1 VTTVWGGRFAGA
13 PGEDANAFTRDRTD
27 RRLLVPDLVATR
39 VHATALHRAGLL
51 DADELTQVRAAIDD
65 LLQAAQRGEFPFD
78 DDDEDVHVAVERV
91 LTEQLGP
98 LGAKIHAGRSRND
111 LVATDLRL
119 WVKHAAR
126 DLAGRA
132 RALAS
137 VLVDRAEQHAA
148 DPMPGYTH
156 LQRAQPV
163 TLGHH
168 LLAHA
173 FSLVRDAVRLERAA
187 DAADASS
194 LGAAALAGSTLGI
207 DPGQTAA
214 DLGMSRAFDNSIDA
228 VADRDFALE
237 FIAACLSTAIH
248 LSRLGEDVVL
258 WSSEEFGFARVD
270 DAYATGSSIMPQKRN
285 PDVAELARAQAG
297 RVLGDLVTL
306 ATVLK
311 GLPLAYDR
319 DLQQDKP
326 AVFDAFDALAPALDA
341 TRGMVATLGFDT
353 ERMRAAA
360 GEGFLLATDLAELL
374 VAIGVPFREAHER
387 IGRIVA
393 KLEADGRTLDDVTA
407 HEWHI
412 LDPDLPQDTAEL
424 LRPEVAIERRRTP
437 GGPSEASVREQ
448 IAAIRAQLSLRSTG

>member
-1 VTTVWGGRFAGA
+1 VTTVWGGRFSSG

-39 VHATALHRAGLL
+39 VHAAALNRAGLL
-51 DADELTQVRAAIDD
+51 DADELARMRAAIDE
-65 LLQAAQRGEFPFD
+65 LLQKAERGEFPFD
-78 DDDEDVHVAVERV
+78 DGDEDVHAAVERL
-91 LTEQLGP
+91 LTERLGP

-119 WVKHAAR
+119 WVKHAAF
-126 DLAGRA
+126 DLAGRV

-137 VLVDRAEQHAA
+137 ALVDRAEQHAT

-156 LQRAQPV
+156 LQRAQAV
-163 TLGHH
+163 TLGHV

-173 FSLVRDAVRLERAA
+173 FPLTRDITRLERAA
-187 DAADASS
+187 DAADVSS

-207 DPGQTAA
+207 DPAGTAA
-214 DLGMSRAFDNSIDA
+214 DLGMSRPFDNSIDA
-228 VADRDFALE
+228 VSDRDFALE
-237 FIAACLSTAIH
+237 FLAACLSTAIH
-248 LSRLGEDVVL
+248 VSRLGEDLVL
-258 WSSEEFGFARVD
+258 WSSAEFGFSRVD

-326 AVFDAFDALAPALDA
+326 AVFDAFDALQPALDA
-341 TRGMVATLGFDT
+341 MRGLIVTLEFDT
-353 ERMRAAA
+353 DRMRAATE
-360 GEGFLLATDLAELL
+360 GGFLVATDLAELL
-374 VAIGVPFREAHER
+374 VTRGVPFREAHER
-387 IGRIVA
+387 IGRLVA
-393 KLEADGRTLDDVTA
+393 KLDADGRSLDDVEA
-407 HEWHI
+407 HEWEA
-412 LDPDLPQDTAEL
+412 LDRDLDAETSEL
-424 LRPEVAIERRRTP
+424 LRAEMAIARRTTP
-437 GGPSEASVREQ
+437 GGPSETSVRDQ
-448 IAAIRAQLSLRSTG
+448 IATLRARLSP

>member
-1 VTTVWGGRFAGA
+1 VTTVWGSRFFSE
-13 PGEDANAFTRDRTD
+13 PGEDAKAFTRDRTD

-39 VHATALHRAGLL
+39 VHAAALHRAGLL
-51 DADELTQVRAAIDD
+51 DTDELARMRAAIDE
-65 LLQAAQRGEFPFD
+65 LLQEAERGEFLFD
-78 DDDEDVHVAVERV
+78 EDDEDVHVAVERL
-91 LTEQLGP
+91 LTERLGP

-119 WVKHAAR
+119 WVKHAAL
-126 DLAGRA
+126 DLVGRV

-137 VLVDRAEQHAA
+137 ALVDRAEQHAA

-173 FSLVRDAVRLERAA
+173 FPLVRDAVRLERAA
-187 DAADASS
+187 AAADVSS
-194 LGAAALAGSTLGI
+194 LGAAALAGSTLGV
-207 DPGQTAA
+207 DPEQAAA

-237 FIAACLSTAIH
+237 FLAACLSTAIH
-248 LSRLGEDVVL
+248 LSRLGEDVML
-258 WSSEEFGFARVD
+258 WSSDEFGFARVD
-270 DAYATGSSIMPQKRN
+270 DAFATGSSIMPQKRN

-326 AVFDAFDALAPALDA
+326 AVFDALDALAPALDA
-341 TRGMVATLGFDT
+341 MRGMVATLGFDT
-353 ERMRAAA
+353 ERMRAAV
-360 GEGFLLATDLAELL
+360 GGGFLLATDLAEVL
-374 VAIGVPFREAHER
+374 VTRGVPFREAHAR
-387 IGRIVA
+387 VGRIVA
-393 KLEADGRTLDDVTA
+393 KLDADGRTFDDVKA
-407 HEWHI
+407 HEWQTF
-412 LDPDLPQDTAEL
+412 DPDLPENTSEL
-424 LRPEVAIERRRTP
+424 LRSEARIERRGTP
-437 GGPSEASVREQ
+437 GGPSQTSIGEQ
-448 IAAIRAQLSLRSTG
+448 IVSIRARLSPRTTG

>member
-1 VTTVWGGRFAGA
+1 MSTVWGGRFASA

-27 RRLLVPDLVATR
+27 RRLIVPDLVATR
-39 VHATALHRAGLL
+39 VHAAALHRAGIL
-51 DADELTQVRAAIDD
+51 DDAELAQVRAAIDD
-65 LLQAAQRGEFPFD
+65 LLALTERDGFPFD
-78 DDDEDVHVAVERV
+78 DGDEDVHVGVERV
-91 LTEQLGP
+91 LTER
-98 LGAKIHAGRSRND
+98 LGALGARIHAGRSRND

-119 WVKHAAR
+119 WVKHAAL
-126 DLAGRA
+126 DLASRV
-132 RALAS
+132 RALAGA
-137 VLVDRAEQHAA
+137 LVDQAERHAE

-163 TLGHH
+163 TIGHH

-173 FSLVRDAVRLERAA
+173 FPLARDADRLDRAA
-187 DAADASS
+187 AAADVSS

-207 DPGQTAA
+207 DPVQVAK
-214 DLGMSRAFDNSIDA
+214 DLGMAGAFDNSVDA

-237 FIAACLSTAIH
+237 FLGACLSAAVH

-258 WSSEEFGFARVD
+258 WASEEFGFARID

-326 AVFDAFDALAPALDA
+326 PVFDAFDALAPALEA
-341 TRGMVATLGFDT
+341 TEGMIRTLSFDT
-353 ERMRAAA
+353 ERTRAAA
-360 GEGFLLATDLAELL
+360 GGGFLLATDLAELL
-374 VAIGVPFREAHER
+374 VSKGVPFREAHER
-387 IGRIVA
+387 VGKLVA
-393 KLEADGRTLDDVTA
+393 ALDADGRTLDDVEPG
-407 HEWHI
+407 EWPS
-412 LDPDLPQDTAEL
+412 LDPDLDATVAEVLTADAA
-424 LRPEVAIERRRTP
+424 VARRATP
-437 GGPSEASVREQ
+437 GGPSADSVRRQ
-448 IAAIRAQLSLRSTG
+448 IDTLRVRLAR